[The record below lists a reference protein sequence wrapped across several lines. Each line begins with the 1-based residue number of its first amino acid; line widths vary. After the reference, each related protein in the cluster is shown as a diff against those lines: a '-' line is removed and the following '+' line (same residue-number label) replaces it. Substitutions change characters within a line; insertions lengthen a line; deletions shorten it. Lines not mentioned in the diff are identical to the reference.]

1 MTDQASRPTSGPQP
15 DGTWGVL
22 LMAYGSP
29 SRPEEIA
36 AYYTHIRGGRPPSTE
51 LLEELRERY
60 AAIGGRSPLPEITER
75 QAAALERRLNAGG
88 GSWRVYVGM
97 RHWQPWIADAVRR
110 MADDGIRRA
119 VGLALAPHDSR
130 MSAGAYVE
138 SARQALDAL
147 EPERR
152 PAVRFVRSWATHPL
166 LADALARRLQAVLEQ
181 AGGEPVALFTAHSLP
196 ERILSWDDP
205 YPREVEAT
213 CRAIVERVGLEPGRW
228 RIAYQSQ
235 GRTAEPWLG
244 PTLESALQE
253 CAQSGARQVVVCPVG
268 FVADH
273 LEVLY
278 DIDIEAR
285 ALANRLGLRLE
296 RTPSFNDAPDFIE
309 VLADVVMTA
318 ASGQGPEAGEEAPVR

>member
-1 MTDQASRPTSGPQP
+1 MTDSASRPTAGPQA

-29 SRPEEIA
+29 SRPEEVA
-36 AYYTHIRGGRPPSTE
+36 PYYTHIRGGRPPSAE
-51 LLEELRERY
+51 LLEELQGRY

-75 QAAALERRLNAGG
+75 QASALERRLNAGG

-97 RHWQPWIADAVRR
+97 RHWQPWIADAVRQ

-130 MSAGAYVE
+130 MSAGAYIE
-138 SARQALDAL
+138 AAERALEAL

-152 PAVRFVRSWATHPL
+152 PSVRYVRSWATHPL
-166 LADALARRLQAVLEQ
+166 LADALARRLQAVLETV
-181 AGGEPVALFTAHSLP
+181 GGEPVVLFTAHSLP

-253 CAQSGARQVVVCPVG
+253 CAQSGARHVVVCPVG

-285 ALANRLGLRLE
+285 ALADTLGLRLE
-296 RTPSFNDAPDFIE
+296 RTPSLNDAPDFIE
-309 VLADVVMTA
+309 ALADIVMA
-318 ASGQGPEAGEEAPVR
+318 AAAGRDRMADEEASAL